1 MLLTDQ
7 LADPIG
13 KPKSAAFKEFLQLC
27 FAGFSSLRRRERM
40 LRAVCQLG
48 ICQPNGI
55 TNALGEKKGIKRIR
69 LGERLDAVFDQ
80 SLSDEEAEARLV
92 GSLKASMRAMRY
104 VNLACFFFLSF
115 FLFSFLFSFSIYCV
129 FTLG

>member
-13 KPKSAAFKEFLQLC
+13 KPKSTAFKEFLQLC
-27 FAGFSSLRRRERM
+27 FAGFLSLRRRERM

-55 TNALGEKKGIKRIR
+55 TNALVEKKGKKIIR
-69 LGERLDAVFDQ
+69 LGELLDAVFDQ

-92 GSLKASMRAMRY
+92 SSLEESMRSMRY
-104 VNLACFFFLSF
+104 VILSF
-115 FLFSFLFSFSIYCV
+115 LPLFFSFLFSFSIYCV